1 MKKLLLLSLVV
12 LLAACGKNNDNNEPK
27 EPFKIDP
34 LATVNIKPEKGAW
47 KAPAMRVK
55 SENPQHLSA
64 LEIVKKATIMQ
75 YYNPNIMQNAECWER
90 GFDKLQRDT
99 ISDPPALKMWATDII
114 NEKGEFVPGF
124 IEAKDVILIH
134 FSPNYDPYTKEP
146 RDTIGYIPNSVM
158 RTAEK
163 AVKEAYQANDPDEVL
178 RLFNDAF
185 TFRPITGAE
194 YKALKQAGNQ

>member
-12 LLAACGKNNDNNEPK
+12 LLAACGNNNDNNEPK

-64 LEIVKKATIMQ
+64 LEIVKKAAIIQ
-75 YYNPNIMQNAECWER
+75 FYNPNIMQHAERWER
-90 GFDKLQRDT
+90 AFDKLQRDT

-114 NEKGEFVPGF
+114 NEKGEFVPDF

-134 FSPNYDPYTKEP
+134 FSPIYDPNAI

-163 AVKEAYQANDPDEVL
+163 AIKEAYQANNPDEVL